1 MSKALK
7 IIGLIVALIA
17 ATFAIG
23 LLQPLAVFLYLY
35 VMAPLYHWLGL
46 TRQTVTIFIFIIL
59 FILIPVLQITIPSL
73 LKKRTRFGNR
83 EFPDWLRVMW
93 QPMTD
98 TKLKA
103 WHPDWTCIE
112 SIAEPVVH
120 KLAKGYWRIEF
131 ICPERGDV
139 VAVNLDTWLR
149 EK

>member
-1 MSKALK
+1 MK
-7 IIGLIVALIA
+7 
-17 ATFAIG
+17 
-23 LLQPLAVFLYLY
+23 
-35 VMAPLYHWLGL
+35 
-46 TRQTVTIFIFIIL
+46 TVTIFVL
-59 FILIPVLQITIPSL
+59 FMLISL
-73 LKKRTRFGNR
+73 LPGTLLYLSTYLHNKRTRFGNR

-131 ICPERGDV
+131 ICPERGDL